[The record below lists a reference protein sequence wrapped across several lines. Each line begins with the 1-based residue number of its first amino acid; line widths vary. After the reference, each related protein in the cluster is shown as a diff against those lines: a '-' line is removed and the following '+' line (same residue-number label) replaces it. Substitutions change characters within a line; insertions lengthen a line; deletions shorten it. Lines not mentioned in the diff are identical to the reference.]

1 MRVAILTANDIRHR
15 YFVNAIGEERDVGV
29 VCYEDTGYVP
39 ARARRDELDE
49 HARAVVDHHF
59 AERTRQEQRYFGH
72 NADRVA
78 NGNGRVVWNVNR
90 STLNSAATVDLLK
103 RQGVD
108 VVLVYGTDLIRPPLL
123 DAYAGRL
130 INMHLGL
137 SPYYRGTATNF
148 YPLLNDEPEYVGA
161 TVHVLDAGIDTGPI
175 LHHARPEIGAD
186 DMPHT
191 VGCKAILAGIEKV
204 KQALREAEAGALQ
217 PVPQWPVPNPRVCL
231 RKHYHPRQVVA
242 LYEMI
247 EAGLFPRYEAR
258 KHVVEKAVRLIP

>member
-15 YFVNAIGEERDVGV
+15 YFVNAIREAHDVV
-29 VCYEDTGYVP
+29 AVCYEDTGYVP
-39 ARARRDELDE
+39 AHTRRNELDE
-49 HARAVVDHHF
+49 HTRAVVDHHF
-59 AERTRQEQRYFGH
+59 AERTRQERRYFGH
-72 NADRVA
+72 NAGVVPS
-78 NGNGRVVWNVNR
+78 GNGRVVRDVDR
-90 STLNSAATVDLLK
+90 STLNSDETVDLLN

-108 VVLVYGTDLIRPPLL
+108 VVLVYGTDLIRRPLL

-130 INMHLGL
+130 INLHLGL

-175 LHHARPEIGAD
+175 LHHARPEIVAD

-204 KQALREAEAGALQ
+204 KQALGEAQAGTLQ
-217 PVPQWPVPNPRVCL
+217 PVRRWTVPNPKVYL
-231 RKHYHPRQVVA
+231 RKHYHPRQVVK

-247 EAGLFPRYEAR
+247 EAGLFARYVAR
-258 KHVVEKAVRLIP
+258 RRLVENAVRLIP